1 MGGSSLVPHQNL
13 EAFFGSTKRRV
24 LSNRQSITVTMNIFT
39 KPEAAPSSPA
49 ASMPSLWDSATP
61 VLRVLPST
69 HTKQPATL
77 RFGHFPKEQNRAGP
91 EPGLTIGPSHFP
103 SLPSIKDT

>member
-1 MGGSSLVPHQNL
+1 MRGSPLVSLRPHQNL

-24 LSNRQSITVTMNIFT
+24 FSNLQSITVTMNIFP
-39 KPEAAPSSPA
+39 KPEAAAPSPA
-49 ASMPSLWDSATP
+49 ASMPSLWDSATT

-77 RFGHFPKEQNRAGP
+77 SFGHFPRE
-91 EPGLTIGPSHFP
+91 
-103 SLPSIKDT
+103 